1 MIKDASYVFPVHKL
15 TSRLVDIVNYISAVL
30 LQEKGN
36 NKETGKK
43 KNVKE
48 DKERSSIKKETK
60 RKIN

>member
-1 MIKDASYVFPVHKL
+1 MIKDASHVFPVHRL

-36 NKETGKK
+36 NKETEKK

-48 DKERSSIKKETK
+48 DRERSSIKKETK